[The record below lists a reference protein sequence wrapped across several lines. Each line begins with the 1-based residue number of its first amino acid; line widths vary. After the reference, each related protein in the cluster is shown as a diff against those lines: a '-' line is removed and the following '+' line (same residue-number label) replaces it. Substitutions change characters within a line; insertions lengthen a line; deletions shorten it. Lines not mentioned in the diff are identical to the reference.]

1 MIRPKLVRQ
10 LAFSYDK
17 IKEKNVFIERFY
29 SMTDPRLKAELLSWF
44 NQRMDL
50 SSTQI
55 DIVDGF
61 VFMLKKVN
69 AQTNLRTVGSKEF
82 HPRFW
87 RAHHRAFGYRI
98 RTKRDVE
105 AAKQMHEFYLRI
117 AFYEEFLMHKQNQMI
132 LSQKGKM
139 YLTLSKEEQLEQIL
153 THIWS

>member
-1 MIRPKLVRQ
+1 
-10 LAFSYDK
+10 
-17 IKEKNVFIERFY
+17 
-29 SMTDPRLKAELLSWF
+29 MTDPRLKAELLSWF

-61 VFMLKKVN
+61 VFMLKKVKT
-69 AQTNLRTVGSKEF
+69 QSNLRTLGSKEF

-98 RTKRDVE
+98 RTKRDVA

-117 AFYEEFLMHKQNQMI
+117 AFHEEFLTLNQNQMN
-132 LSQKGKM
+132 LTVKGQI